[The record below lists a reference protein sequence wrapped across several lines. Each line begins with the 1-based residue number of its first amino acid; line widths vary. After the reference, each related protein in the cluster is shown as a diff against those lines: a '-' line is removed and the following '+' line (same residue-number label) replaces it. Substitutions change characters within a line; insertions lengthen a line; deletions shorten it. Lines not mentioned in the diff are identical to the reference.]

1 MRKRRSTF
9 LALSTLV
16 AMAFAPLA
24 LGADNHT
31 VQKNVMIPMKDGT
44 SLAANLFLPT
54 TGEKV
59 PAILIRTP
67 YGKGNEQSK
76 QGKRYAASGYAV
88 VIQDCR
94 GRGDSQ
100 GTWEPFVYD
109 RNDGLDTQQW
119 IGRQAWS
126 NGEIGTSGG
135 SYVGF
140 TQWISAPQASPYLKT
155 MVPKVPFN
163 SSFRDITYVGGA
175 YQLALCMSWGAMMG
189 AKDFKDLNWDRFFHY
204 LPLETWDEVIGQEVF
219 YLRDWVA
226 HPTYDD
232 YWKKR
237 GIDDRFADI
246 TVPIFNI
253 GGWYDIFSKA
263 TIDMIDRVQHQSRNK
278 MARRNQCVIMGP
290 WTHGISPDGKVG
302 EVNFGKEATL
312 DVDELEFQWF
322 EYWLKGKDTGIQDWP
337 AYRIFVMG
345 ENTWRESNQ
354 WPLQQTRY
362 TKCFLHSQG
371 HANTLN
377 GDGRLDLHAPEDEQ
391 ADTFVYD
398 PQDPVPTHGG
408 NNLFGAKAGPYDQQG
423 IEARQDVLVYTSEA
437 LPEPVEVTGPVNMVL
452 FASSTAPDTDFTAK
466 LVDVYPD
473 GRAINLCEG
482 IIRARY
488 RNSDSDPSLIEPQ
501 QIYRYEID
509 LWVTSNVFLPDHRIR
524 LEISSSNFPRF
535 DRNPN
540 SGKQFG
546 TDTELRKATQ
556 TIYHDPEHPSHLVL
570 PMIPAD

>member
-1 MRKRRSTF
+1 MRKHLSTF
-9 LALSTLV
+9 LALSTFV
-16 AMAFAPLA
+16 SMALAPLA
-24 LGADNHT
+24 LGAAYT
-31 VQKNVMIPMKDGT
+31 FQKNVMIPMKDGA
-44 SLAANLFLPT
+44 SLAANLFLPET
-54 TGEKV
+54 DGKV
-59 PAILIRTP
+59 PAILMRTP

-76 QGKRYAASGYAV
+76 HGKRYAANGYAV
-88 VIQDCR
+88 VLQDCR

-100 GTWEPFVYD
+100 GIWEPFLYD
-109 RNDGLDTQQW
+109 RSDGYDTQQW
-119 IGRQAWS
+119 VGQQAWS

-140 TQWISAPQASPYLKT
+140 TQWISAPGASPYLKT
-155 MVPKVPFN
+155 MVPRVPFN
-163 SSFRDITYVGGA
+163 NSFRDITYVGGA
-175 YQLALCMSWGAMMG
+175 YQLALCMSWGGMMG
-189 AKDFKDLNWDRFFHY
+189 AKDLKGLKWDRFFQY
-204 LPLETWDEVIGQEVF
+204 LPLETWDDVLGQEVF

-226 HPTYDD
+226 HPTYDA
-232 YWKKR
+232 YWQKR
-237 GIDDRFADI
+237 GIDDGFSDI
-246 TVPIFNI
+246 TVPILNV
-253 GGWYDIFSKA
+253 GGWYDIFSKV
-263 TIDMIDRVQHQSRNK
+263 TIDMIDRVRHQSSDRL
-278 MARRNQCVIMGP
+278 ARRNQCVIMGP

-302 EVNFGKEATL
+302 EVDFGKGATL

-354 WPLQQTRY
+354 WPLKHTRF

-371 HANTLN
+371 QANSLN
-377 GDGRLDLHAPEDEQ
+377 GDGVLNLHAPQAEK

-408 NNLFGAKAGPYDQQG
+408 NNLFGAQAGPFDQRT

-437 LPEPVEVTGPVNMVL
+437 LPEPIEVTGPVKMVL
-452 FASSTAPDTDFTAK
+452 FASSTTPDTDFTAK

-488 RNSDSDPSLIEPQ
+488 RNSDTDPSLIEPQ

-546 TDTELRKATQ
+546 TDTELLQATQ
-556 TIYHDPEHPSHLVL
+556 TIYHDPGHPSHLLL
-570 PMIPAD
+570 PVIPRD